1 MPLILSRQF
10 KVQSNGFFVTYCFSL
25 KKHFLFCSTIDR
37 SVIFLVK
44 GKVIQLVIDLLCLY
58 ISQSY
63 FHHWYLCSVIFQIT
77 PSKYMFDM
85 QMDTE
90 QKLANTHTMKVPRK
104 IELLD
109 MADTSLQKVLF
120 SLYMLY
126 SLITR
131 AVKQL
136 NITQNCS
143 FSDL

>member
-1 MPLILSRQF
+1 
-10 KVQSNGFFVTYCFSL
+10 
-25 KKHFLFCSTIDR
+25 
-37 SVIFLVK
+37 
-44 GKVIQLVIDLLCLY
+44 
-58 ISQSY
+58 
-63 FHHWYLCSVIFQIT
+63 
-77 PSKYMFDM
+77 MFDM

-136 NITQNCS
+136 NIT
-143 FSDL
+143 